1 MPIYDYKC
9 KCGKEFDKLL
19 TIDKRNDEV
28 KCECGKKANRNI
40 STPTLI
46 GFDKNGSSNKG
57 QY

>member
-9 KCGKEFDKLL
+9 KCGREFNRLL
-19 TIDKRNDEV
+19 TIDKRNNEI
-28 KCECGKKANRNI
+28 KCQCGKVADRSI

-57 QY
+57 

>member
-1 MPIYDYKC
+1 MAIYEFKCQCGNTFEEIISIVDRNNTVKC
-9 KCGKEFDKLL
+9 K
-19 TIDKRNDEV
+19 
-28 KCECGKKANRNI
+28 CGKKANRNI